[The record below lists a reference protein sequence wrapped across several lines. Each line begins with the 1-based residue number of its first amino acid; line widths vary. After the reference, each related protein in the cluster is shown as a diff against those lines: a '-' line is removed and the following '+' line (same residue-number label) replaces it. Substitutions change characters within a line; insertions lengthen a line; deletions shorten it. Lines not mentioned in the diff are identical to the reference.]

1 MLLTL
6 VGTVAGVLTTGAWLP
21 QLLKCWRTRS
31 AADLSWSYLAVLG
44 TGVALWA
51 VYGFLSADLVLILAN
66 VVTVAALL
74 LLVAFKL
81 AFARTLGG
89 SGAERMAAAERR
101 SA

>member
-1 MLLTL
+1 VLLTL

-51 VYGFLSADLVLILAN
+51 VYGLLSSDLVLILAN
-66 VVTVAALL
+66 VITVLALL
-74 LLVAFKL
+74 LLVGFKV
-81 AFARTLGG
+81 AFARTPVG
-89 SGAERMAAAERR
+89 SLAERMGSVDRPPA
-101 SA
+101 

>member
-6 VGTVAGVLTTGAWLP
+6 VGTIAGVLTTGAWLP

-51 VYGFLSADLVLILAN
+51 VYGLLSSDLVLILAN
-66 VVTVAALL
+66 VITVLALL
-74 LLVAFKL
+74 LLVGFKL
-81 AFARTLGG
+81 AFVRTPGASL
-89 SGAERMAAAERR
+89 AERTAASGRTPA
-101 SA
+101 

>member
-1 MLLTL
+1 VLLTL

-51 VYGFLSADLVLILAN
+51 VYGLLAADLVLILAN
-66 VVTVAALL
+66 LITVLALL
-74 LLVAFKL
+74 LLVGFKL
-81 AFARTLGG
+81 AFARRPGGTLT
-89 SGAERMAAAERR
+89 ERLAADRR
-101 SA
+101 AT

>member
-51 VYGFLSADLVLILAN
+51 VYGLLCSDLVLILAN
-66 VVTVAALL
+66 VITVLALL
-74 LLVAFKL
+74 LLVGFKV
-81 AFARTLGG
+81 AFARTPGASL
-89 SGAERMAAAERR
+89 AERMGSVDRPPA
-101 SA
+101 

>member
-44 TGVALWA
+44 VGVALWA
-51 VYGFLSADLVLILAN
+51 VYGLLSSDLVLILAN
-66 VVTVAALL
+66 VITVGALL
-74 LLVAFKL
+74 LLVGFKI
-81 AFARTLGG
+81 AFARQP
-89 SGAERMAAAERR
+89 AAGTASVGRP

>member
-1 MLLTL
+1 VLLTL

-51 VYGFLSADLVLILAN
+51 VYGLLSSDLVLILAN
-66 VVTVAALL
+66 VITVLALV
-74 LLVAFKL
+74 LLVGFKVV
-81 AFARTLGG
+81 FARAPAGRL
-89 SGAERMAAAERR
+89 AERMAADRR
-101 SA
+101 AA

>member
-51 VYGFLSADLVLILAN
+51 VYGLLSSDLVLILAN
-66 VVTVAALL
+66 VITVLALL
-74 LLVAFKL
+74 LLVGFKV
-81 AFARTLGG
+81 AFARTPVG
-89 SGAERMAAAERR
+89 SLAERMGSVDRPPA
-101 SA
+101 

>member
-51 VYGFLSADLVLILAN
+51 VYGLLSSDLVLILAN
-66 VVTVAALL
+66 VITVLALL
-74 LLVAFKL
+74 LLVGFKL
-81 AFARTLGG
+81 AFARNPGGTL
-89 SGAERMAAAERR
+89 AERMAPADRTHT
-101 SA
+101 

>member
-51 VYGFLSADLVLILAN
+51 VYGLSSDLVLILAN
-66 VVTVAALL
+66 VITVLALL
-74 LLVAFKL
+74 LLVGFKI
-81 AFARTLGG
+81 AFARAAAGAP
-89 SGAERMAAAERR
+89 AERMAADRPA
-101 SA
+101 A

>member
-44 TGVALWA
+44 IGVVLWA
-51 VYGFLSADLVLILAN
+51 VYGLLSSDLVLILAN
-66 VVTVAALL
+66 VITVLALL
-74 LLVAFKL
+74 LLVGFKL
-81 AFARTLGG
+81 AFARPPGG
-89 SGAERMAAAERR
+89 SLAEPMA
-101 SA
+101 SADRTSA

>member
-6 VGTVAGVLTTGAWLP
+6 VGTAAGVLTTGAWLP

-51 VYGFLSADLVLILAN
+51 VYGLLSSDLVLILAN
-66 VVTVAALL
+66 VITVLALL
-74 LLVAFKL
+74 LLVGFKL
-81 AFARTLGG
+81 AFARVPRASL
-89 SGAERMAAAERR
+89 AERTA
-101 SA
+101 SAGRTSA